1 MDSAMVHF
9 LMNPS
14 VINGFSKIK
23 ISGFIIN
30 ALAICNFAWQ
40 VPGPAR
46 SGAHVSFGLVFQVW
60 TGAFFEGSAG
70 GWTCATRF
78 QNLRASSVGSAR
90 LFEKSTMKT
99 YVGSINLY
107 TWGKPIKLHRTQR
120 RFNTV
125 TLGLS
130 QGLFN
135 NTQCQEVWQDL
146 SNGWMMRALHRA
158 FADSCFKKVMHLED
172 RATHFH
178 IYCFNGLVPS
188 FAQDYRVSF
197 WDSKPRTRYEPFC
210 PFLFQAFSWKDKEF
224 RQPVSFFRRRLARVE
239 PSSSFLAA
247 LVKMRGATNKQIR

>member
-46 SGAHVSFGLVFQVW
+46 SGAHVSFGRFPGVNRCVFW
-60 TGAFFEGSAG
+60 GIRR
-70 GWTCATRF
+70 WL
-78 QNLRASSVGSAR
+78 NLRNAVS
-90 LFEKSTMKT
+90 KSEGQFCWERKIIRKI
-99 YVGSINLY
+99 YNENICWVNNLY